1 MENICANYRDY
12 LYQVRRTNMAKAMV
26 YIQSGGPTSVI
37 NTSLYGA
44 IKEAQKHSEISHIY
58 GSLNGIEGLLKDN
71 IIDLGKEDP
80 AQIELLKQTPGS
92 ILGTSRHKLP
102 KDFHHE
108 EYSKII
114 ETCKKHNIGYVFVN
128 GGNDSMDT
136 CYKLSL
142 LCKELNLDIKVM
154 GVPKTVD
161 NDLAETDHSNGFGSA
176 AKYVINTT
184 REIIADAQSYDRYK
198 GYIIEVMGRNAG
210 WLTAAT
216 DLLPEHARP
225 DLIYLPENKFD
236 TEKFVKEFGEIY
248 EKKGICIVAISEGID
263 FERDET
269 NVKVDS
275 FGHKQ
280 LGGAASDLAKLINSR
295 LGISVRAIELSLPQR
310 AFSFLTSKVD
320 SEEAEAC
327 GREAVKHAVEGMTG
341 HMIAIKRL
349 SDAPYKVEYKTVDI
363 SKIANVERKVPSTM
377 MKDDSHMDASFKAY
391 CEPLIKGELEIKM
404 KDGIIETTLLKKV
417 RV

>member
-1 MENICANYRDY
+1 MS
-12 LYQVRRTNMAKAMV
+12 KAMV

-37 NTSLYGA
+37 NSSLYGA
-44 IKEAQKHSEISHIY
+44 IKEAEKHPEISHIY
-58 GSLNGIEGLLKDN
+58 GSLNGIDGLLNDK
-71 IIDLGKEDP
+71 IIDLGKEDKET
-80 AQIELLKQTPGS
+80 IELFLQTPGAV
-92 ILGTSRHKLP
+92 LGTTRHKLP
-102 KDFHHE
+102 KDLHHE
-108 EYSKII
+108 EYQRII
-114 ETCKKHNIGYVFVN
+114 ETLKKHNIGYVFVN

-142 LCKELNLDIKVM
+142 LAKELNLDIKVM

-216 DLLPEHARP
+216 DLLPENSRP

-236 TEKFVKEFGEIY
+236 TEKFVKDFADIY
-248 EKKGICIVAISEGID
+248 EKKGICVVAISEGLD
-263 FERDET
+263 FERDEA

-280 LGGAASDLAKLINSR
+280 LGGAGSDLAKLLNAR
-295 LGISVRAIELSLPQR
+295 LGISIRAIELSLPQR

-320 SEEAEAC
+320 SEEAQAC
-327 GREAVKHAVEGMTG
+327 GKEAVRHAVEGMTG
-341 HMIAIKRL
+341 HMIAIKRV
-349 SDAPYKVEYKTVDI
+349 SDSPYKVEYKPVDI
-363 SKIANVERKVPSTM
+363 SKIANVERKVPTSM
-377 MKDDSHMDASFKAY
+377 MKDDSHMDASFRAY
-391 CEPLIKGELEIKM
+391 CEPLIQGEIDIKM
-404 KDGIIETTLLKKV
+404 DKGIIKTAVLKKV
-417 RV
+417 RI

>member
-1 MENICANYRDY
+1 
-12 LYQVRRTNMAKAMV
+12 MAKAMV

-37 NTSLYGA
+37 NSSLYGA
-44 IKEAQKHSEISHIY
+44 VKEAEKHPEISHIY
-58 GSLNGIEGLLKDN
+58 GSLNGIDGLLNDN
-71 IIDLGKEDP
+71 IIDLGAEDKET
-80 AQIELLKQTPGS
+80 IELFLQTPGAV
-92 ILGTSRHKLP
+92 LGTTRHKLP
-102 KDFHHE
+102 KDLHHE
-108 EYSKII
+108 EYSRII
-114 ETCKKHNIGYVFVN
+114 ETLKKHDIGYVFVN

-142 LCKELNLDIKVM
+142 LAKELNMDLKVM

-216 DLLPEHARP
+216 DLLPEGARP

-236 TEKFVKEFGEIY
+236 VDSFVQKFGEIY
-248 EKKGICIVAISEGID
+248 NEKGICVVAISEGIE
-263 FERDET
+263 FERDES
-269 NVKVDS
+269 NVKIDS

-280 LGGAASDLAKLINSR
+280 LGGAGSDLAKTINAR
-295 LGISVRAIELSLPQR
+295 LGISVRSIELSLPQR

-320 SEEAEAC
+320 SEEAQAC

-341 HMIAIKRL
+341 HMIAIKRI
-349 SDAPYKVEYKTVDI
+349 SDAPYKVEYQPVDI
-363 SKIANVERKVPSTM
+363 SKIANVERKVPGFM
-377 MKDDSHMDASFKAY
+377 MKTDARMDATFRAY
-391 CEPLIKGELEIKM
+391 CEPLIQGELDIKM
-404 KDGIIETTLLKKV
+404 DKGIIKTAVLKKV

>member
-1 MENICANYRDY
+1 
-12 LYQVRRTNMAKAMV
+12 MAKAMV

-37 NTSLYGA
+37 NSSLHGA
-44 IKEAQKHSEISHIY
+44 VKEAEKHPEISHIY
-58 GSLNGIEGLLKDN
+58 GSLNGIDGLLSDN
-71 IIDLGKEDP
+71 IIDLGAEDKET
-80 AQIELLKQTPGS
+80 IELFLQTPGAV
-92 ILGTSRHKLP
+92 LGTTRHKLP
-102 KDFHHE
+102 KDLHHE
-108 EYSKII
+108 EYSRII
-114 ETCKKHNIGYVFVN
+114 ETLKKHDIGYVFVN

-142 LCKELNLDIKVM
+142 LAKELNMDLKVM

-198 GYIIEVMGRNAG
+198 GYIIEIMGRNAG

-216 DLLPEHARP
+216 DLLPEGARP

-236 TEKFVKEFGEIY
+236 VDSFVQKFGEIY
-248 EKKGICIVAISEGID
+248 NEKGICVVAISEGIE
-263 FERDET
+263 FERDES
-269 NVKVDS
+269 NVKIDS

-280 LGGAASDLAKLINSR
+280 LGGAGSDLAKTINAR
-295 LGISVRAIELSLPQR
+295 LGISVRSIELSLPQR

-320 SEEAEAC
+320 SEEAQAC

-341 HMIAIKRL
+341 HMIAIKRI
-349 SDAPYKVEYKTVDI
+349 SDAPYKVEYQPVDI
-363 SKIANVERKVPSTM
+363 SKIANVERKVPGFM
-377 MKDDSHMDASFKAY
+377 MKTDARMDATFRAY
-391 CEPLIKGELEIKM
+391 CEPLIQGELDIKM
-404 KDGIIETTLLKKV
+404 ENGIIKTAVLKKV

>member
-1 MENICANYRDY
+1 MS
-12 LYQVRRTNMAKAMV
+12 KAMV

-37 NTSLYGA
+37 NSSLYGA
-44 IKEAQKHSEISHIY
+44 IKEAEKHPEISRIY
-58 GSLNGIEGLLKDN
+58 GSLNGIDGLLNDN
-71 IIDLGKEDP
+71 IIDLGAEDKET
-80 AQIELLKQTPGS
+80 IELFLQTPGAV
-92 ILGTSRHKLP
+92 LGTTRHKLP
-102 KDFHHE
+102 KDLHHE
-108 EYSKII
+108 EYSRII
-114 ETCKKHNIGYVFVN
+114 ETLKKHDIGYVFVN

-142 LCKELNLDIKVM
+142 LAKELNMDLKVM

-184 REIIADAQSYDRYK
+184 REILADAQSYDRYK

-216 DLLPEHARP
+216 DLLPENARP

-236 TEKFVKEFGEIY
+236 TEKFVQKFSEIY
-248 EKKGICIVAISEGID
+248 EKKGICVVAISEGID
-263 FERDET
+263 FERDEA

-280 LGGAASDLAKLINSR
+280 LGGAASDLGKLINSR

-320 SEEAEAC
+320 SEEAQAC
-327 GREAVKHAVEGMTG
+327 GREAVRHAVEGMTG
-341 HMIAIKRL
+341 HMIAIKRV
-349 SDAPYKVEYKTVDI
+349 SDAPYKVEYKPVDI
-363 SKIANVERKVPSTM
+363 SKIANVERKVPTSM
-377 MKDDSHMDASFKAY
+377 MKDDAHMDASFRAY
-391 CEPLIKGELEIKM
+391 CEPLIQGEIDVKM
-404 KDGIIETTLLKKV
+404 EKGIIKTAVLKKV
-417 RV
+417 RI

>member
-1 MENICANYRDY
+1 MS
-12 LYQVRRTNMAKAMV
+12 KAMV

-37 NTSLYGA
+37 NSSLYGA
-44 IKEAQKHSEISHIY
+44 IKEAEKHPEISHIY
-58 GSLNGIEGLLKDN
+58 GSLNGIDGLLNDK
-71 IIDLGKEDP
+71 IIDLGKEDKET
-80 AQIELLKQTPGS
+80 IELFLQTPGAV
-92 ILGTSRHKLP
+92 LGTTRHKLP
-102 KDFHHE
+102 KDLHHE
-108 EYSKII
+108 EYQRII
-114 ETCKKHNIGYVFVN
+114 ETLKKHNIGYVFVN

-142 LCKELNLDIKVM
+142 LAKELNLDIKVM

-216 DLLPEHARP
+216 DLLPENARP

-236 TEKFVKEFGEIY
+236 TEKFVKDFSDIY
-248 EKKGICIVAISEGID
+248 EKKGICVVAISEGLD
-263 FERDET
+263 FERDEA

-280 LGGAASDLAKLINSR
+280 LGGAGSDLAKLLNAR
-295 LGISVRAIELSLPQR
+295 LGISIRAIELSLPQR

-320 SEEAEAC
+320 SEEAQAC
-327 GREAVKHAVEGMTG
+327 GREAVRHAVEGMTG
-341 HMIAIKRL
+341 HMIAIKRV
-349 SDAPYKVEYKTVDI
+349 SDSPYKVEYKPVDI
-363 SKIANVERKVPSTM
+363 NKIANVERKVPTSM
-377 MKDDSHMDASFKAY
+377 MKSDSHMDASFRAY
-391 CEPLIKGELEIKM
+391 CEPLIQGEIDVKM
-404 KDGIIETTLLKKV
+404 EKGIIKTAVLKKV
-417 RV
+417 RI

>member
-1 MENICANYRDY
+1 
-12 LYQVRRTNMAKAMV
+12 MAKAMV

-37 NTSLYGA
+37 NSSLYGA
-44 IKEAQKHSEISHIY
+44 IKEAEKHLEISHIY
-58 GSLNGIEGLLKDN
+58 GSLNGIDGLLNDK
-71 IIDLGKEDP
+71 IIDLGKEDKET
-80 AQIELLKQTPGS
+80 IELFLQTPGAV
-92 ILGTSRHKLP
+92 LGTTRHKLP
-102 KDFHHE
+102 KDLHHE
-108 EYSKII
+108 EYQRII
-114 ETCKKHNIGYVFVN
+114 ETLKKHNIGYVFVN

-142 LCKELNLDIKVM
+142 LAKELNLDIKVM

-210 WLTAAT
+210 WLTATT
-216 DLLPEHARP
+216 DLLPENARP

-236 TEKFVKEFGEIY
+236 TEKFVKDFADIY
-248 EKKGICIVAISEGID
+248 EKKGICVVAISEGLD
-263 FERDET
+263 FERDEA

-280 LGGAASDLAKLINSR
+280 LGGAGSDLAKLLNAR
-295 LGISVRAIELSLPQR
+295 LGISIRAIELSLPQR

-320 SEEAEAC
+320 SEEAQAC
-327 GREAVKHAVEGMTG
+327 GREAVRYAVEGMTG
-341 HMIAIKRL
+341 HMIAIKRV
-349 SDAPYKVEYKTVDI
+349 SDSPYKVEYKPVDI
-363 SKIANVERKVPSTM
+363 SKIANVERKVPTSM
-377 MKDDSHMDASFKAY
+377 MKSDSHMDASFRAY
-391 CEPLIKGELEIKM
+391 CEPLIQGEIDVKM
-404 KDGIIETTLLKKV
+404 EKGIIKTAVLKKV
-417 RV
+417 RI

>member
-1 MENICANYRDY
+1 
-12 LYQVRRTNMAKAMV
+12 MAKAMV

-37 NTSLYGA
+37 NSSLYGA
-44 IKEAQKHSEISHIY
+44 VKEAEKHPEISHIY
-58 GSLNGIEGLLKDN
+58 GSLNGIDGLLNDN
-71 IIDLGKEDP
+71 IIDLGAEDKET
-80 AQIELLKQTPGS
+80 IELFLQTPGAV
-92 ILGTSRHKLP
+92 LGTTRHKLP
-102 KDFHHE
+102 KDLHHE
-108 EYSKII
+108 EYSRII
-114 ETCKKHNIGYVFVN
+114 ETLKKHDIGYVFVN

-142 LCKELNLDIKVM
+142 LAKELNMDLKVM

-216 DLLPEHARP
+216 DLLPEGARP

-236 TEKFVKEFGEIY
+236 VDSFVQKFGEIY
-248 EKKGICIVAISEGID
+248 NEKGICVVAISEGIE
-263 FERDET
+263 FERDES
-269 NVKVDS
+269 NVKIDS

-280 LGGAASDLAKLINSR
+280 LGGAGSDLAKTINAR
-295 LGISVRAIELSLPQR
+295 LGISVRSIELSLPQR

-320 SEEAEAC
+320 SEEAQAC

-341 HMIAIKRL
+341 HMIAIKRI
-349 SDAPYKVEYKTVDI
+349 SDAPYKVEYQPVDI
-363 SKIANVERKVPSTM
+363 SKIANVERKVPGFM
-377 MKDDSHMDASFKAY
+377 MKTDARMDATFRAY
-391 CEPLIKGELEIKM
+391 CEPLIQGELDIKM
-404 KDGIIETTLLKKV
+404 ENGIIKTAVLKKV